1 MQQKLA
7 ASLSCC
13 EKVSAFGNSSIVNRH
28 CARAQSDSRAIDEL
42 SVLLLVTALKAQI
55 ERKRKAKNVNRFVQE
70 ILNSNLTAFRIKF
83 AIFMYYVVGFP
94 GAKIQQQPQAP
105 KPHTDSM
112 VLKMCQYKP
121 LEQLLVLYRLK
132 MWLRTCEH
140 PCRVMVRRRRCSC
153 GCDCTG
159 FDVD

>member
-94 GAKIQQQPQAP
+94 GAKIQQQHHAP
-105 KPHTDSM
+105 KPHIDGM
-112 VLKMCQYKP
+112 VLIMCQNKP
-121 LEQLLVLYRLK
+121 LEQLLALFTLKLWLQTWECSYRVL
-132 MWLRTCEH
+132 
-140 PCRVMVRRRRCSC
+140 VRRRR
-153 GCDCTG
+153 
-159 FDVD
+159 